1 MLIDF
6 SLLYFFIPIFFAISI
21 TPGLCMTLALTM
33 GVTIGLRNAM
43 KMMVGELIGVLIVA
57 STAVFGGGTIMSSF
71 PTAFLLFKYAGG
83 IYLMIIGF
91 QMFNSRG
98 SLALNFDGTH
108 SFEIDFIKLFSQ
120 GFITAVA
127 NPKGWAFFIAMT
139 PAFINY
145 EIALLPQMSA
155 LVIIILVIEFVS
167 LMIYAAGG
175 QALGVIL
182 KKQGNMR
189 LINRIAGL
197 LMTGVG
203 IWLALS

>member
-33 GVTIGLRNAM
+33 GITIGLRNAM

-57 STAVFGGGTIMSSF
+57 STAVFGGGTIISSF